1 MKRSSF
7 LKSLLGIAVAPIAAA
22 KIIEEIGKPEML
34 SGEEYFNSYFVKSR
48 RMGHTGQPALRNH
61 SSIIRGGYD
70 IGYTWYDNEIEKT
83 NAEFNMR
90 FEHFIMNREPSEINS
105 SIPSL
110 LDNEKLT

>member
-22 KIIEEIGKPEML
+22 KIIEEISKPKEIYQNIPNKVYPREIL
-34 SGEEYFNSYFVKSR
+34 SN
-48 RMGHTGQPALRNH
+48 
-61 SSIIRGGYD
+61 D

-105 SIPSL
+105 STPSL